1 VIGIEVKLGIRNAVY
16 KLPKRNRFQMDHHD
30 VESGIVDF
38 VMELYTEEAFTAVD
52 TLTKLDFM

>member
-1 VIGIEVKLGIRNAVY
+1 MQFTNYPSV
-16 KLPKRNRFQMDHHD
+16 QMDHRD

-38 VMELYTEEAFTAVD
+38 VMELCTEEAFTAVD